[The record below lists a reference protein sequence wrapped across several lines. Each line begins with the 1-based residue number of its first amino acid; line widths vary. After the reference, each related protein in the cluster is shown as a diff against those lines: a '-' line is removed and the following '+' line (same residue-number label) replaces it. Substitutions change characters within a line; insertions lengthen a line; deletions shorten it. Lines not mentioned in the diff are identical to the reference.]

1 MVMEARLL
9 ERQQDSTW
17 AMQGQPSEVAV
28 NASALRSKLL
38 TKPWESLLELGRDEL
53 PREVPDL
60 RPQVPNPPGTLVV
73 RIRREGLDW
82 PRYEYFG
89 LIQVETPVVEP
100 EEPEPTPEPTPEPVP
115 EPAPPQ
121 PEPAPAPEPTSP
133 QPEPAPEPT
142 PPQLEPG
149 PEQQPSQPSPPAE
162 G

>member
-1 MVMEARLL
+1 MIEARLL

-17 AMQGQPSEVAV
+17 AMQATPVEVAA

-60 RPQVPNPPGTLVV
+60 RSQVPHLPETLLV

-82 PRYEYFG
+82 PVYQYLG
-89 LIQVETPVVEP
+89 LLAVE
-100 EEPEPTPEPTPEPVP
+100 EEPEPEP
-115 EPAPPQ
+115 EPAA
-121 PEPAPAPEPTSP
+121 EPA
-133 QPEPAPEPT
+133 
-142 PPQLEPG
+142 
-149 PEQQPSQPSPPAE
+149 AE

>member
-17 AMQGQPSEVAV
+17 AMQSQPSEVAA

-38 TKPWESLLELGRDEL
+38 TKPWEELLELGRDEL

-60 RPQVPNPPGTLVV
+60 RPQVPNPPDTLVV

-82 PRYEYFG
+82 PRYEYLG
-89 LIQVETPVVEP
+89 LIEMQAPEP
-100 EEPEPTPEPTPEPVP
+100 ELEPEPEPEPEATPEQPAPEQPEEEQPKEEPLDETPGQ
-115 EPAPPQ
+115 APPQ
-121 PEPAPAPEPTSP
+121 PA
-133 QPEPAPEPT
+133 
-142 PPQLEPG
+142 
-149 PEQQPSQPSPPAE
+149 AE